1 MEAKGIA
8 GWLGGMEVRR
18 PRLPWGGNGGSAGVM
33 TPRVSVLT
41 TLYNC
46 RRFIGAAV
54 ESVLGQSEGDW
65 EMVVC
70 DDGSSDGSAEV
81 VEAVGDPRVRLVRHA
96 ENMGVTAALR
106 TCARAARGKYFA
118 VLESD
123 DVAMPGRLKR
133 QAEWLDGHPEAD
145 AVFGRAEL
153 IGEDGA
159 VLAADDEFRGVF
171 AEGERTREEW
181 LRWFFEK
188 GNCLCWSTV
197 MYRREMYER
206 TGVERAAFQL
216 LPDFDLWVRLALR
229 GRFGMLEETVTAYR
243 RLAGSLSVVT
253 PERLAA
259 IAAEQ
264 AAVLRHFASAEGVR
278 AVTGRDDSGPL
289 ARLELARMAL
299 GVPSV
304 AHRAFAVEL
313 LLETDLSGSGEE
325 ETAEFLR
332 VARPILRESDVYQK
346 LKVARLSRE
355 RDKYREQV
363 AARRQRS

>member
-1 MEAKGIA
+1 
-8 GWLGGMEVRR
+8 
-18 PRLPWGGNGGSAGVM
+18 
-33 TPRVSVLT
+33 
-41 TLYNC
+41 
-46 RRFIGAAV
+46 
-54 ESVLGQSEGDW
+54 
-65 EMVVC
+65 
-70 DDGSSDGSAEV
+70 
-81 VEAVGDPRVRLVRHA
+81 
-96 ENMGVTAALR
+96 
-106 TCARAARGKYFA
+106 
-118 VLESD
+118 
-123 DVAMPGRLKR
+123 
-133 QAEWLDGHPEAD
+133 
-145 AVFGRAEL
+145 
-153 IGEDGA
+153 
-159 VLAADDEFRGVF
+159 
-171 AEGERTREEW
+171 
-181 LRWFFEK
+181 
-188 GNCLCWSTV
+188 